1 MKENENNIQITFENG
16 ILSTID
22 THVHKLTT
30 ELQGKVDNQEKL
42 PLFWNLTKSI
52 NQYDEIFIK
61 FYSYI
66 LANSRSSKAQL
77 FQDLFVLFML
87 NEKNHL
93 ILGFIGIIMKNMN

>member
-1 MKENENNIQITFENG
+1 MTESEKNIQITLQNG
-16 ILSTID
+16 IVSTID
-22 THVHKLTT
+22 AHVHKLITD
-30 ELQGKVDNQEKL
+30 LQGMVHHQEDL

-52 NQYDEIFIK
+52 NQYDELFVK

-87 NEKNHL
+87 NEKEAGHS
-93 ILGFIGIIMKNMN
+93 